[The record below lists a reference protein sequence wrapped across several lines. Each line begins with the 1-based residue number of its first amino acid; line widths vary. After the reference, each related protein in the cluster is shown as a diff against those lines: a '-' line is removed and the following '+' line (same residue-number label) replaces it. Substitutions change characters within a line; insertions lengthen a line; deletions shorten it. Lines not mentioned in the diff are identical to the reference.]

1 MTPTAIVEMR
11 AELARC
17 ASLGPYIPAQVTAA
31 RLAEMLDQIEALTRV
46 NDKQT
51 KAIDRLSEWQT
62 TAENMLTVD
71 SFFLTALIESDEL
84 KTVKIGKLE
93 KIVERLMAEKQAV
106 IKANQ
111 EFQSLIRE
119 VLSGSR

>member
-1 MTPTAIVEMR
+1 MSPAAIAEMR

-31 RLAEMLDQIEALTRV
+31 RLVEMLDQIEALTRV

-62 TAENMLTVD
+62 IAEKALIVD
-71 SFFLTALIESDEL
+71 SFFLTSIIESDDQ
-84 KTVKIGKLE
+84 KTIKIAALE
-93 KIVERLMAEKQAV
+93 NKVTQLMAEKEAV
-106 IKANQ
+106 IKANR
-111 EFQSLIRE
+111 EFESMIRE
-119 VLSGSR
+119 VLSRG